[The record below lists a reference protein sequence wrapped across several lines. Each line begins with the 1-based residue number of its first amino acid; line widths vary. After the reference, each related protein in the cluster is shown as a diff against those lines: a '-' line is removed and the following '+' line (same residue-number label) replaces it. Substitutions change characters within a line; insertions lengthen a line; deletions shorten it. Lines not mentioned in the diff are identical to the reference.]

1 MDRTSR
7 PSQQHCLL
15 WSGASAAA
23 AAVAAAG
30 AVAAAAA
37 AAADATQQQQQQ
49 AALLDATGAALLAS
63 ERPRGAL
70 VLGQRQQQARAVV
83 LKRLGCAD
91 SPAPLGFLLMQLGS
105 RLPTLDFISM
115 VVQAGREDLNTRLAY
130 PRRLGPYAVLGDCL
144 TVKSVWR
151 ALSCCGFD
159 LGEPRGPEAAASA
172 RAGRGRRRPG
182 EGQGGGE
189 VEGGGPLPV
198 MLDSS
203 MVETLLYV
211 IAGDADTAITL
222 LADFYNTLMSFSPGE
237 LKGTEAEKLAQVV
250 AAYKHLKFDFGKVA
264 RWYTSRRLA
273 GYRAPG
279 NSLFV
284 TRTIYIPVNTDGQ
297 HWMLIRATNSPG
309 SSSSTEGQS
318 SSSMEGGR
326 RKGGSKGSNQR
337 GGDSSSSTSGSQAA
351 GSRGSSSSS
360 GRWDLTAYDSLSPE
374 VSQKAVLSTIWMWLQ
389 EEWVAASGGTMGKEP
404 LPEGMQEQQLG
415 SSTVCPVAKQRDGS
429 SCGLWVLENAC
440 ALAQGK
446 QPDKA
451 TPLTQAQA
459 RVLLLVKGLV
469 MVGKE

>member
-1 MDRTSR
+1 MGAFGQD
-7 PSQQHCLL
+7 QQAITAALPAL
-15 WSGASAAA
+15 ERGISSSSGGSS
-23 AAVAAAG
+23 G
-30 AVAAAAA
+30 RGRSSGGSSGRHGW
-37 AAADATQQQQQQ
+37 QQQ

-70 VLGQRQQQARAVV
+70 VLGQRQQQARAAV

-159 LGEPRGPEAAASA
+159 LGEPWGPEAAASA

-273 GYRAPG
+273 GYGAPG

-429 SCGLWVLENAC
+429 SCGLWVLENAW